1 MIHPQFENIYKSENV
16 NFEQYIMDKTNKI
29 RNNSNP
35 KDWRYI
41 TTNLYM
47 VDKCSIRVKL
57 NNLYQHTIE
66 IDLKSFT

>member
-1 MIHPQFENIYKSENV
+1 
-16 NFEQYIMDKTNKI
+16 MDKTNKI

-66 IDLKSFT
+66 IDLKSFS